1 MKRELNMY
9 VGKITLL
16 LSLNRRRQNGIR
28 SLEQKKN
35 GGTAGLCLLLRNRL
49 RNIAIKYLK
58 KQE

>member
-28 SLEQKKN
+28 SLEQRKM
-35 GGTAGLCLLLRNRL
+35 AVLLD
-49 RNIAIKYLK
+49 YVYCY
-58 KQE
+58 ETD